1 VGIPLWQKLSTKANK
16 YGTVPSLMSRPI
28 QHLLLVE
35 DDSTWRDRLDEAARA
50 EGLKVSHATDGVEA
64 LEWLRTHPRAG
75 HPDLILLD
83 LVLPRMDGWELYG
96 QLRTNE
102 RLRHLNVL
110 MFSAALSGQ
119 EPPLG
124 GVVGYL
130 RKPHAPEAML
140 GELRTQ
146 LRRLPEP
153 RPREPCG
160 PYALRF
166 QEDASV
172 SLGTLPRPL
181 AHAVRLHL
189 LRAAELVG
197 TELPLSSTWLMALPG
212 TPPSLLVTVEGVQ
225 VVLDV
230 DDEQRVLTA
239 SATVIPEHRV
249 PTS

>member
-1 VGIPLWQKLSTKANK
+1 
-16 YGTVPSLMSRPI
+16 MSRPI

-35 DDSTWRDRLDEAARA
+35 DDSTWRDCLGEVARA

-64 LEWLRTHPRAG
+64 LEWLRANPRAG

-146 LRRLPEP
+146 LRHLPETLS
-153 RPREPCG
+153 REPSG
-160 PYALRF
+160 PYTLRF
-166 QEDASV
+166 QEGVSV

-181 AHAVRLHL
+181 AHALRLHL

-197 TELPLSSTWLMALPG
+197 TELPMTSTWLMALPG

-230 DDEQRVLTA
+230 DDERRELTA
-239 SATVIPEHRV
+239 SSAVIPPHLV
-249 PTS
+249 SAS

>member
-1 VGIPLWQKLSTKANK
+1 MEFPMWREVFGRST
-16 YGTVPSLMSRPI
+16 GSHSLPPAMSRPI

-35 DDSTWRDRLDEAARA
+35 DDSTWRERLGEAARA

-130 RKPHAPEAML
+130 RKPHVPEAML

-146 LRRLPEP
+146 LRQLPEP
-153 RPREPCG
+153 PLREHSG
-160 PYALRF
+160 PYTLRF
-166 QEDASV
+166 QEEASLP
-172 SLGTLPRPL
+172 LGTLPRPL

-197 TELPLSSTWLMALPG
+197 TELPLTSTWLMALPG
-212 TPPSLLVTVEGVQ
+212 NPPALLVTVEGVQ

-239 SATVIPEHRV
+239 SAAFIPPHLA
-249 PTS
+249 PMS

>member
-1 VGIPLWQKLSTKANK
+1 
-16 YGTVPSLMSRPI
+16 M
-28 QHLLLVE
+28 LLVE
-35 DDSTWRDRLDEAARA
+35 DDSTWQERLGDAARA
-50 EGLKVSHATDGVEA
+50 EGLHVSHASDGMEA

-110 MFSAALSGQ
+110 MFSGALSGE

-130 RKPHAPEAML
+130 RKPADPEAML
-140 GELRTQ
+140 GELRAR
-146 LRRLPEP
+146 LRHLPETP
-153 RPREPCG
+153 LREPSG
-160 PYALRF
+160 PYALRL
-166 QEDASV
+166 QEHVAL
-172 SLGTLPRPL
+172 SLDQLPQ
-181 AHAVRLHL
+181 AQSHGVRLHL

-197 TELPLSSTWLMALPG
+197 TELPMTSTWLMALPG
-212 TPPSLLVTVEGVQ
+212 VPPALLVTVGGVR
-225 VVLDV
+225 VVLEV

-239 SATVIPEHRV
+239 SSIDIPPDLLRV
-249 PTS
+249 S

>member
-1 VGIPLWQKLSTKANK
+1 
-16 YGTVPSLMSRPI
+16 MSRPI

-35 DDSTWRDRLDEAARA
+35 DDTTWRERLGEAARA

-64 LEWLRTHPRAG
+64 LEWLRTNPRAA

-119 EPPLG
+119 EPLLG

-130 RKPHAPEAML
+130 RKPHAPEGML

-146 LRRLPEP
+146 LRHLPEP
-153 RPREPCG
+153 PSREPSG
-160 PYALRF
+160 PYTLLF
-166 QEDASV
+166 QEHVSL

-197 TELPLSSTWLMALPG
+197 TELPMTSTWLMALPG
-212 TPPSLLVTVEGVQ
+212 SPPALLVTVEGVE
-225 VVLDV
+225 VVLEV
-230 DDEQRVLTA
+230 DDARRELNAITV
-239 SATVIPEHRV
+239 VIPPHLF
-249 PTS
+249 SAS

>member
-1 VGIPLWQKLSTKANK
+1 
-16 YGTVPSLMSRPI
+16 MSRPI

-35 DDSTWRDRLDEAARA
+35 DDPTWRERLGDAARA
-50 EGLKVSHATDGVEA
+50 EGLKVSHATDGMEA
-64 LEWLRTHPRAG
+64 LEWLRTNPRAG

-96 QLRTNE
+96 QLRTTE

-110 MFSAALSGQ
+110 MFSAALSGG
-119 EPPLG
+119 EPLLG

-140 GELRTQ
+140 GELRSQ
-146 LRRLPEP
+146 LRHLPEP
-153 RPREPCG
+153 PPRESSG
-160 PYALRF
+160 PYTLQV
-166 QEDASV
+166 QEHV
-172 SLGTLPRPL
+172 SLSLGLLSRPL

-197 TELPLSSTWLMALPG
+197 TELPMTSTWLMALPG
-212 TPPSLLVTVEGVQ
+212 HPPALLGTVEGVE
-225 VVLDV
+225 VVLEV

-239 SATVIPEHRV
+239 STAVIPPHLL
-249 PTS
+249 SAS